1 MELSLDQIAK
11 ELQERS
17 KSAAIQRAK
26 EHQNRIKFHAETR
39 LDGKNDSY
47 LSTFLSI
54 ADNLLPSDKAAQF
67 KSMFRYPVVTNGIC
81 GEIFDKLGRIFD
93 GRNPVYNYSF
103 TKPEYADDWSNYRSK
118 KLDEPNVWKTKGWEF
133 FKTEINSVL
142 VIDMPSIQTSD
153 YPEPYFYWLR
163 IGDVISYQANPTTG
177 IMDYIIF
184 RASDKEIAVIDGV
197 YYRLFGSK
205 DGVTIDNT
213 ISISEHHLGFCPA
226 RFFWDS
232 PMSINNHDVKQHP
245 LTKVLESL
253 DDYVFSYVSK
263 KNLDLTSSYPIY
275 SGYEQTCDYE
285 SKEAGVHC
293 NGRGFLKN
301 NQDQY
306 VYDANGI
313 PQACPICGKHRIVGA
328 GSYIEVPV
336 PDEGQPD
343 LKDPIHMTAPAV
355 DSLKYHVDE
364 LQRKRKSIID
374 SVVGVDNTLST
385 QAINELQ
392 VQSSTESQLSVLYK
406 LKTSFEN
413 AQKFVDETICKLR
426 YGNMFTGCQIN
437 YGTEF
442 YVATTSELRA
452 KYKLAKD
459 SGATMSDLDAM
470 QRQIIDSEYRNDSIQ
485 ARRMIILNDL
495 EPFRHMSYTDVNDLY
510 SKGIITKEELKLK
523 INFMEYVRRFERENV
538 SITEFGSI
546 LPYKDKIE
554 KITKKLKEYAN
565 EN

>member
-1 MELSLDQIAK
+1 MELSLDKITK

-103 TKPEYADDWSNYRSK
+103 TKPEYADDWSNYRRT
-118 KLDEPNVWKTKGWEF
+118 KLDEPNVWHTKGWEF

-142 VIDMPSIQTSD
+142 VIDMPTVQASD

-177 IMDYIIF
+177 VMDYIIF

-226 RFFWDS
+226 RFFWDT

-263 KNLDLTSSYPIY
+263 K
-275 SGYEQTCDYE
+275 
-285 SKEAGVHC
+285 
-293 NGRGFLKN
+293 
-301 NQDQY
+301 
-306 VYDANGI
+306 
-313 PQACPICGKHRIVGA
+313 
-328 GSYIEVPV
+328 
-336 PDEGQPD
+336 
-343 LKDPIHMTAPAV
+343 
-355 DSLKYHVDE
+355 
-364 LQRKRKSIID
+364 KS
-374 SVVGVDNTLST
+374 
-385 QAINELQ
+385 
-392 VQSSTESQLSVLYK
+392 
-406 LKTSFEN
+406 
-413 AQKFVDETICKLR
+413 R
-426 YGNMFTGCQIN
+426 
-437 YGTEF
+437 
-442 YVATTSELRA
+442 
-452 KYKLAKD
+452 
-459 SGATMSDLDAM
+459 
-470 QRQIIDSEYRNDSIQ
+470 
-485 ARRMIILNDL
+485 
-495 EPFRHMSYTDVNDLY
+495 PH
-510 SKGIITKEELKLK
+510 
-523 INFMEYVRRFERENV
+523 
-538 SITEFGSI
+538 
-546 LPYKDKIE
+546 
-554 KITKKLKEYAN
+554 
-565 EN
+565 